1 MGKFATFVFGGLV
14 GAAAALM
21 LSPRTGEENR
31 QVVIEKFN
39 ESCPGGAAQIQDKA
53 GVLVGNV
60 ASTST
65 KVINTVV
72 DKGQDIYNNI
82 TRSQGLSDASPEAFA
97 EKNDD
102 LRQKIDA
109 ARERIATQVAK
120 NAEAVHDA
128 AVDKAPAVVDAASSA
143 AGAAKEAISGATGAV
158 KGAAGAAKDAVSSA
172 ASSVTSK

>member
-31 QVVIEKFN
+31 QAVIEKFN
-39 ESCPGGAAQIQDKA
+39 ESCPGAAQIQDKA
-53 GVLVGNV
+53 GVLVDNV

-82 TRSQGLSDASPEAFA
+82 TRSQEFSNASPEAFA

-128 AVDKAPAVVDAASSA
+128 AIDKAPVVVDAASSA
-143 AGAAKEAISGATGAV
+143 AGAAKEAISGATDAV
-158 KGAAGAAKDAVSSA
+158 KGAAGAAKDAVSNA
-172 ASSVTSK
+172 ASSATNSK